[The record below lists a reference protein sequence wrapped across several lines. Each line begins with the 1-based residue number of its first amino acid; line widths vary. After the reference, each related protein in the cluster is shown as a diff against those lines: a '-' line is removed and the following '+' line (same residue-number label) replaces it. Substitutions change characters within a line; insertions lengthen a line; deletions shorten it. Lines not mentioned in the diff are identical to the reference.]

1 MRVVRS
7 VPEDNHADQD
17 ERGGNDIPDKVHP
30 MEALTATV
38 AQIFVL
44 ESIIIHLASL
54 FGSSRMRTIS
64 DGVK

>member
-1 MRVVRS
+1 MTAQS
-7 VPEDNHADQD
+7 VPEEQHSDQD
-17 ERGGNDIPDKVHP
+17 KCRGNDIPDKVHP
-30 MEALTATV
+30 MDALTAAV

-54 FGSSRMRTIS
+54 FVSSRMRTIS